1 MTTTT
6 TTVLALGERWAAAER
21 AGDAEALSALADD
34 GFRLVGPFGFVLD
47 KQQWLDRY
55 RTGAF
60 HTHALHWDEVS
71 VANHGDV
78 AITIG
83 KQTQQATY
91 QGQPADGTFRVSHV
105 FARQPDGW
113 RLLGMHLSQAAPP
126 QRP

>member
-1 MTTTT
+1 VNTTTT
-6 TTVLALGERWAAAER
+6 IIELGERWAAAER
-21 AGDAEALSALADD
+21 AGDVATLAALTDD
-34 GFRLVGPFGFVLD
+34 DFRLVGPYGFVLD

-60 HTHALHWDEVS
+60 HTQSLDWDEVS
-71 VANHGDV
+71 VADHGDV
-78 AITIG
+78 AIAIG

-91 QGQPADGTFRVSHV
+91 QGQPSNGAFRVSHV

-113 RLLGMHLSQAAPP
+113 RLIAMHLSQAAPP

>member
-1 MTTTT
+1 MNTTT
-6 TTVLALGERWAAAER
+6 AIIELGERWAEAER
-21 AGDAEALSALADD
+21 AGDVATLAALAED
-34 GFRLVGPFGFVLD
+34 GFRLVGPYGFVLD

-60 HTHALHWDEVS
+60 HTQSLHWDEVS
-71 VANHGDV
+71 VADHGDV
-78 AITIG
+78 AIAIG

-91 QGQPADGTFRVSHV
+91 QGQPSNGAFRVSQV

-113 RLLGMHLSQAAPP
+113 RLLAMHLSQATPP